1 MGSRELLRRLLR
13 TPKRNCWL
21 CPRQGSVCWVRLPE
35 ALPRARVDAQK
46 TLLWSARA
54 PRARRYMRR
63 TGGGRRRGGGGGGGR
78 RRGSR
83 EQRRRA
89 RGCRGRQAEKD
100 EFHERQWL
108 GRPQVGSSLLS
119 CRAHPLPLRSG
130 RLSDSSPAFFS
141 MSSPVTRRLAISS
154 PHWSLRAPRQNQPP
168 AARGEACATSAL
180 PGNARLLADAENAS
194 DQTRRP
200 RSGPE
205 PPRPRC

>member
-1 MGSRELLRRLLR
+1 MSVGCAC
-13 TPKRNCWL
+13 PKRCH
-21 CPRQGSVCWVRLPE
+21 
-35 ALPRARVDAQK
+35 ARVLTRKKLCCGLPAFRVLAD
-46 TLLWSARA
+46 TC
-54 PRARRYMRR
+54 
-63 TGGGRRRGGGGGGGR
+63 GGPGWGRRRGGGGGGGR